1 MFSRNKPPRYFSPLT
16 HTLQYLSTSDAPS
29 TLKTAAWVAKLP
41 QSSHLLRLSLWRLPT
56 SGIGNSST
64 EIKVF
69 SIHDLDLSIT
79 ARTLRSAF
87 WKSRE
92 KKLMQTLV
100 LTSDIYGNFI
110 SLPLYL
116 SRRPNKSIFKPEIR
130 DQIKVKIPI
139 MTVSYFFLLFS
150 LRISDLLA

>member
-1 MFSRNKPPRYFSPLT
+1 
-16 HTLQYLSTSDAPS
+16 
-29 TLKTAAWVAKLP
+29 
-41 QSSHLLRLSLWRLPT
+41 
-56 SGIGNSST
+56 
-64 EIKVF
+64 
-69 SIHDLDLSIT
+69 
-79 ARTLRSAF
+79 
-87 WKSRE
+87 
-92 KKLMQTLV
+92 MQTLV

-130 DQIKVKIPI
+130 DKIKVKIPI

>member
-1 MFSRNKPPRYFSPLT
+1 
-16 HTLQYLSTSDAPS
+16 LQYLSTSDAPS

-41 QSSHLLRLSLWRLPT
+41 QSAHLLRLSLWRLPT

-69 SIHDLDLSIT
+69 SIHDLDLSIID
-79 ARTLRSAF
+79 RTLRLAF

-92 KKLMQTLV
+92 KKKLMQTLV
-100 LTSDIYGNFI
+100 LTGDIYGNFI
-110 SLPLYL
+110 VKSLS
-116 SRRPNKSIFKPEIR
+116 SRRPNKSILKPEIM
-130 DQIKVKIPI
+130 DQIKVKIPT

-150 LRISDLLA
+150 LRNSDLLA

>member
-1 MFSRNKPPRYFSPLT
+1 M
-16 HTLQYLSTSDAPS
+16 QYLSTSDAPS

-41 QSSHLLRLSLWRLPT
+41 QSAHLLRLSLWRLPT

-64 EIKVF
+64 DIKVF

-110 SLPLYL
+110 VKSL
-116 SRRPNKSIFKPEIR
+116 SFSQAK
-130 DQIKVKIPI
+130 QIS
-139 MTVSYFFLLFS
+139 TQT
-150 LRISDLLA
+150 